1 VGGLPVNAKYV
12 IHARIEIDGIV
23 DKPDIIG
30 AIFGQTEGLLGSD
43 LDLRELQNSGRIG
56 RIEVSVGRSGS
67 KVRGHIRVPSNLG
80 KVETALIAAAL
91 EMVDRVGPY
100 PARVEVTRIEDVR
113 AEKRRRIVERAKE
126 LLRKLEEEMP
136 EARELVEE
144 VMEALK
150 VSELIHYGPDKLPA
164 GPEVDTADTVIIVE
178 GRADVI
184 NLLKHGYRNVIA
196 LEGATIPRTIVEL
209 AKRKKTVLF
218 IDGDRGGELIARNVL
233 NVVKIDYVARAPPGR
248 EVEELTGKE
257 IAKALKNKVSAREFL
272 EALEREKRAVRE
284 EEKPPEKVKPPVI
297 KLPEHVIEEAK
308 ELRGTLEAILYDEE
322 WKPLKRVAVRD
333 LVKTLSEAEAVAYV
347 LFDGVVTQRIVDVA
361 QTRGLKA
368 LIGARLGDVV
378 RLPEGLVIA
387 TIDDLT

>member
-1 VGGLPVNAKYV
+1 MGGLPVNAKYV

-297 KLPEHVIEEAK
+297 KLPEHVIKEAK

>member
-297 KLPEHVIEEAK
+297 KLPEHVIKEAK

-378 RLPEGLVIA
+378 RLPEGLVIT

>member
-297 KLPEHVIEEAK
+297 KLPEHVIKEAK